1 MKDGGPWGGGK
12 KAGEGMEGGVM
23 EVCLYSI
30 SRGSFSAIQIRTFTF
45 KQTD

>member
-1 MKDGGPWGGGK
+1 MKDGGPR
-12 KAGEGMEGGVM
+12 GEGRTKLGREWRGLM